1 MDLLT
6 LIKERIQKEGPLSF
20 RDFMEMALYHPQYGY
35 YSRSPQEI
43 FGSGGDFRTSP
54 EIHPV
59 FGQVLARSA
68 SEIFAQM
75 GPGPYTIVEMGG
87 GSGALAES
95 LFRALRE
102 SSPEIYKE
110 TSYLLVERSEAM
122 RAAQKKRLAANE
134 GEGEGERK
142 VFFWERLKDLGRG
155 NLRGVILSNEFLDAL
170 PFHRV
175 KRLRG
180 ALREIYVD
188 LRGGEIVETLGDL
201 TTPEIDLSVLRHLTG
216 LPEGWEAE
224 VNLEAEQWM
233 AEAARSLS
241 CGAVITVD
249 YGRPAHSFRRAGR
262 CGTWRC
268 FFKNTLDT
276 KPYEKIGLKDITAD
290 VNFTAQALV
299 ARENGFELTGF
310 TSQSA
315 FLVNGGMQE
324 ILKASSATTKEQGL
338 LDVNNK
344 LGLRM
349 LIHPEALGEAFWVLI
364 QHKGMKAPSLSGL
377 TVNRKDELFKGLE
390 EMAYAE
396 GSRRDMW
403 GSS

>member
-20 RDFMEMALYHPQYGY
+20 RDFMELALYHPQYGY
-35 YSRSPQEI
+35 YSRDPQEV
-43 FGSGGDFRTSP
+43 FGPEGAFRTSP

-59 FGQVLARSA
+59 FGQVLARAA
-68 SEIFAQM
+68 SEIFQQI
-75 GPGPYTIVEMGG
+75 GPGPYAIVEMGG
-87 GSGALAES
+87 GSGVLAES
-95 LFRALRE
+95 LLCALRE
-102 SSPEIYKE
+102 RFPEIYKE
-110 TSYLLVERSEAM
+110 TSYLLIDRSEAM
-122 RAAQKKRLAANE
+122 RTAQKKRLAAYEEE
-134 GEGEGERK
+134 GK
-142 VFFWERLKDLGRG
+142 IFFWEKLKDLGRR

-201 TTPEIDLSVLRHLTG
+201 TTPEIDLSVLHHLTG
-216 LPEGWEAE
+216 LPETWEAE
-224 VNLEAEQWM
+224 VSLEAEQWM

-310 TSQSA
+310 ASQSA

-377 TVNRKDELFKGLE
+377 LVNRKDELFRGLE
-390 EMAYAE
+390 EMAHAD
-396 GSRRDMW
+396 GSRRDLW
-403 GSS
+403 GSY